1 MNKEAVR
8 SFSLSNME
16 EDQLEISEF
25 EVAVESG
32 ETFGLIKRLKDD
44 TEEIR
49 TLFYLILEI
58 LTVYNSTIAAYGGQ
72 PILSAVELV

>member
-32 ETFGLIKRLKDD
+32 ETFGLIKRLEDD
-44 TEEIR
+44 TEEVR
-49 TLFYLILEI
+49 TLY
-58 LTVYNSTIAAYGGQ
+58 
-72 PILSAVELV
+72 